1 VSIRTFRG
9 YPAQSQVPSDEEC
22 RRYLP
27 DGQHD
32 GCCDCCAGQPK
43 HADDEN
49 TGDDVEGR
57 AQDRQAGCSA
67 FMFGHRDE
75 TAATG

>member
-1 VSIRTFRG
+1 VSIEHSEGTRQ
-9 YPAQSQVPSDEEC
+9 QSQVPSDEEC

-27 DGQHD
+27 DDQHD

-43 HADDEN
+43 HADEEN
-49 TGDDVEGR
+49 TGHDVDGR